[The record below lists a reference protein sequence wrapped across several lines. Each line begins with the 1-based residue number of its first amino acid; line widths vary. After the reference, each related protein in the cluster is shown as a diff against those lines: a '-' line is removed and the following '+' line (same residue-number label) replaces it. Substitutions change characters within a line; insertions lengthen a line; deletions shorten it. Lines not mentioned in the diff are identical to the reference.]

1 MASFTKVNGTTQP
14 VFAMDVAN
22 GSISGTAN
30 IAAQGSVNLA
40 GPGLDFFS
48 LVANASIATGGNV
61 NGYINNTIQAIQSG
75 AGITGGSAGG
85 TVALYQVSP
94 AGSQLI
100 FNFALYPK
108 GAYAN
113 TAQVLAAAVTANASG
128 GLTTVGWASCASNA
142 VFTTMAA
149 TNTGLPLA

>member
-1 MASFTKVNGTTQP
+1 MASFTKTNGTTQP

-94 AGSQLI
+94 TGSLI
-100 FNFALYPK
+100 LNLAIYPK

-113 TAQVLAAAVTANASG
+113 TAQVLAAAVTANSTG
-128 GLTTVGWASCASNA
+128 GLTAVGWASCASNA

-149 TNTGLPLA
+149 TNSGLPLA

>member
-1 MASFTKVNGTTQP
+1 MAQFTKTNGTTQP

-30 IAAQGSVNLA
+30 VQAQGSVNLA

-48 LVANASIATGGNV
+48 LVANASISTGGNV
-61 NGYINNTIQAIQSG
+61 NGYINNTIQALQSG

-85 TVALYQVSP
+85 TIAIYQVSP
-94 AGSQLI
+94 AANIL
-100 FNFALYPK
+100 NFAIYPK

-113 TAQVLAAAVTANASG
+113 SAQVLAAAQTANSTG
-128 GLTTVGWASCASNA
+128 GLTTVGWASCAGNA

-149 TNTGLPLA
+149 TNSGLPIA

>member
-1 MASFTKVNGTTQP
+1 MAQFTKVNGTTQP

-30 IAAQGSVNLA
+30 IAAQGSVNIQ

-61 NGYINNTIQAIQSG
+61 NGYINNTLQAIQSG
-75 AGITGGSAGG
+75 AGITNGGAGG
-85 TVALYQVSP
+85 TVAMYQVSP

-100 FNFALYPK
+100 LNIALYPR

-113 TAQVLAAAVTANASG
+113 TAQVLAAAVTANATG

-142 VFTTMAA
+142 VFTTMGVG
-149 TNTGLPLA
+149 TGLPLA

>member
-14 VFAMDVAN
+14 VFAMDVGN

-48 LVANASIATGGNV
+48 LVANSAITSGGNV

-75 AGITGGSAGG
+75 AGISGGGAGG

-100 FNFALYPK
+100 FNFALYPR

-113 TAQVLAAAVTANASG
+113 TAQVLAAAVTANATG